1 MFEKEYATLKVTVE
15 DKIAQVVLSSPPVN
29 TLTPE
34 LINDIE
40 AAFDELA
47 AAEDVRAVI
56 LSSAFP
62 KVFVAGADI
71 KAFQFMGA
79 EENMAV
85 SRRGGE
91 VYNKVEN
98 FPAPVICVVEG
109 VAFGGGLELA
119 LACDIRIFGE
129 KAKVGLPEVS
139 LGITPGYGGSQRLPH
154 IVGEG
159 QAKRMIYTGA
169 TVRADEAYRIGLAQQ
184 VVPMGEGVNAALE
197 MAKTIANHAPL
208 AVAAV
213 KRCIHASRGDREAG
227 MAYETEMAGYT
238 FTTEDKVEGMT
249 AFIEKRPAEFKRR

>member
-1 MFEKEYATLKVTVE
+1 MANVLFENRNHIGIITFNRPETLN
-15 DKIAQVVLSSPPVN
+15 ALSSDFVREIEGVVQQAEADPEVYVLL
-29 TLTPE
+29 LTGTGKSF
-34 LINDIE
+34 I
-40 AAFDELA
+40 
-47 AAEDVRAVI
+47 
-56 LSSAFP
+56 
-62 KVFVAGADI
+62 AGADVSEMYP
-71 KAFQFMGA
+71 MGPDEIFEFSA
-79 EENMAV
+79 HATNLNLHLEKM
-85 SRRGGE
+85 S
-91 VYNKVEN
+91 K
-98 FPAPVICVVEG
+98 PVIAAING
-109 VAFGGGLELA
+109 YALGGGLELA

-197 MAKTIANHAPL
+197 IAKTIANHAPL

>member
-1 MFEKEYATLKVTVE
+1 MFEKEYATLKLTVE
-15 DKIAQVVLSSPPVN
+15 DKIAQIVLSSPPVN

-34 LINDIE
+34 LLNDIE
-40 AAFDELA
+40 SAFAELEAAS
-47 AAEDVRAVI
+47 DVRAVI

-79 EENMAV
+79 KENMAV
-85 SRRGGE
+85 SRRGGA
-91 VYNKVEN
+91 VYNRVEN

-139 LGITPGYGGSQRLPH
+139 LGITTGYGGSQRLPH

-159 QAKRMIYTGA
+159 EAKRMLFTGA
-169 TVRADEAYRIGLAQQ
+169 TVRADEAYRIALAQQ
-184 VVPMGEGVNAALE
+184 VVPMGEGVGAALE
-197 MAKTIANHAPL
+197 MAKTISRHAPL

-213 KRCIHASRGDREAG
+213 KRCVHAARGEREAG
-227 MAYETEMAGYT
+227 MAYETEQAGYI
-238 FTTEDKVEGMT
+238 FTTQDKVEGMT
-249 AFIEKRPAEFKRR
+249 AFIEKRPAEFKKC